1 MESLRDKCAIVGIG
15 FTRFSSNSGVSVMNL
30 ALEAC
35 KKAIE
40 DAGLTNRDVDAVLT
54 YNMSDSVPAT
64 EVATGLGLSEL
75 NYHLDQWAGGNAS
88 SGIVI
93 TAAMAVAT
101 GMCKYAVCFRAMN
114 GRSGFRMGGGGRGIT
129 EARGEDQFLAPYG
142 WTSWAHSFAMF
153 FRRHMH
159 KYGTKAEQ
167 LGHIAVACRKHACLN
182 ERAMQRKPLT
192 LEEYMQEPMRVDP
205 FRKYDIC
212 LETDGACAVVVTTA
226 ERARDLRHRPVYIM
240 GAGYGGGPLPN
251 SYGLCTSAWLNWP
264 DHTESYAKYIAPQL
278 WGMAGV
284 SPEDI
289 DVAEVYDCF
298 TGEVLI
304 QLEDLGFCKKGE
316 GGAFVEGGRIE
327 LGGELPVNTHGG
339 HLSEAYIHG
348 LNHVVEAVSQ
358 LRGDAGPRQVK
369 DAELALTTG
378 FGYTVGSAMIL
389 RR

>member
-1 MESLRDKCAIVGIG
+1 
-15 FTRFSSNSGVSVMNL
+15 
-30 ALEAC
+30 
-35 KKAIE
+35 
-40 DAGLTNRDVDAVLT
+40 
-54 YNMSDSVPAT
+54 
-64 EVATGLGLSEL
+64 
-75 NYHLDQWAGGNAS
+75 
-88 SGIVI
+88 
-93 TAAMAVAT
+93 
-101 GMCKYAVCFRAMN
+101 
-114 GRSGFRMGGGGRGIT
+114 
-129 EARGEDQFLAPYG
+129 
-142 WTSWAHSFAMF
+142 
-153 FRRHMH
+153 
-159 KYGTKAEQ
+159 
-167 LGHIAVACRKHACLN
+167 
-182 ERAMQRKPLT
+182 
-192 LEEYMQEPMRVDP
+192 
-205 FRKYDIC
+205 
-212 LETDGACAVVVTTA
+212 
-226 ERARDLRHRPVYIM
+226 
-240 GAGYGGGPLPN
+240 
-251 SYGLCTSAWLNWP
+251 
-264 DHTESYAKYIAPQL
+264 
-278 WGMAGV
+278 MAGV